1 MQHFKNSLKKQLPW
15 SPENLDKPSFLYLP
29 IILNPEYQIYFW
41 EAFCTPKAKT
51 RLGQNK
57 WQFRL
62 PPPPKKVNKQ
72 TKNKKKVN
80 AVFWHSRSFIL
91 HLCSSLSSVQMIVIV
106 TLPVTF
112 FFLNNSYNPGKTK
125 LSGRGLGGNFK
136 SLRFNFEEGPC
147 RQEEKNFS
155 MAK

>member
-1 MQHFKNSLKKQLPW
+1 MPCFGIRAASSFSLCP
-15 SPENLDKPSFLYLP
+15 
-29 IILNPEYQIYFW
+29 
-41 EAFCTPKAKT
+41 
-51 RLGQNK
+51 
-57 WQFRL
+57 
-62 PPPPKKVNKQ
+62 
-72 TKNKKKVN
+72 
-80 AVFWHSRSFIL
+80 
-91 HLCSSLSSVQMIVIV
+91 SLSSVQMIV

-155 MAK
+155 MAKWLNY